1 MPLPGAAAQPAGR
14 TFLRDRAYDA
24 LFEAIQTNQ
33 LVPGEV
39 LRDEEL
45 MDWLGMSRTP
55 IRHALIRLAESG
67 LIEMAA
73 GRQTTVAELAPDR
86 TNRALFVSGIFNE
99 YAVRRLIGTRADGI
113 VDDLAVQ
120 RAEVQAGV
128 ENGDGPRIARGIGAF
143 FDVLT
148 TRVGN
153 PELDRQVRRID
164 AELARFLAP
173 GDAATPID
181 VEWLWHGVEAV
192 HDAFVADD
200 PDAAR
205 EALRELY
212 RPTHGNFLERFRE
225 PEID

>member
-1 MPLPGAAAQPAGR
+1 MPLPGSTAQPAGR

-24 LFEAIQTNQ
+24 LFEAIQTGQ

-45 MDWLGMSRTP
+45 MEWLGMSRTP

-67 LIEMAA
+67 LIEMSA

-86 TNRALFVSGIFNE
+86 TNRALFVSAIFNE
-99 YAVRRLIGTRADGI
+99 YAVRRVIGTDTSDIAAALAAQRDEVRVG
-113 VDDLAVQ
+113 VDT
-120 RAEVQAGV
+120 
-128 ENGDGPRIARGIGAF
+128 GDGSRIARGIGAF

-148 TRVGN
+148 RRVGN
-153 PELDRQVRRID
+153 AELDAQVRRID

-173 GDAATPID
+173 GGAASEVDLQSVRQTVD
-181 VEWLWHGVEAV
+181 GVYEAV
-192 HDAFVADD
+192 LAGRTSDAL
-200 PDAAR
+200 
-205 EALRELY
+205 EAMRGLY
-212 RPTHGNFLERFRE
+212 APTYRNFLERFRE

>member
-1 MPLPGAAAQPAGR
+1 MPLPGSAAQPAGR

-24 LFEAIQTNQ
+24 LFQAIQTSQ

-39 LRDEEL
+39 LRDDEL
-45 MDWLGMSRTP
+45 MEWLGMSRTP

-67 LIEMAA
+67 LIEMSA
-73 GRQTTVAELAPDR
+73 GRQTTVAELAPER
-86 TNRALFVSGIFNE
+86 TNRALFVSGICNE
-99 YAVRRLIGTRADGI
+99 YAVVRLIGSDAPGVADE
-113 VDDLAVQ
+113 LATQ
-120 RAEVQAGV
+120 RAEVAAGV
-128 ENGDGPRIARGIGAF
+128 EAGDGPRIARGIGAF

-148 TRVGN
+148 NRIGN
-153 PELDRQVRRID
+153 PELERQVRRID

-173 GDAATPID
+173 GDSTTPID
-181 VEWLWHGVEAV
+181 TEWLRRGVESV

-205 EALRELY
+205 AALRELY
-212 RPTHGNFLERFRE
+212 APTHRDFLERFRE